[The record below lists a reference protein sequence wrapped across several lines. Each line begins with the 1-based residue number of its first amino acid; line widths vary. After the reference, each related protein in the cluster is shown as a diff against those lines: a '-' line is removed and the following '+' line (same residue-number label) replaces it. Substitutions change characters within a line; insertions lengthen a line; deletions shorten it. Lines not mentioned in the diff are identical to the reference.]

1 MAHNLPRIG
10 TPERE
15 MFDLRDLVAI
25 ALGKRDPI
33 AGIPAAKAA
42 AKRAFAAYA
51 DSELKPT
58 RFCYIV
64 LEGDDRLSL
73 ISVGPRG
80 GWKREWTFGWGL
92 TGNSPSKP
100 QNAA

>member
-10 TPERE
+10 TRERE
-15 MFDLRDLVAI
+15 MFDLNDLVAI
-25 ALGKRDPI
+25 ATGQKPVLTLV
-33 AGIPAAKAA
+33 AARAE
-42 AKRAFAAYA
+42 AKKSFAAYA
-51 DSELKPT
+51 DSALKPS

-100 QNAA
+100 KAA